1 MFAADFS
8 LNLPLFSLTQLAGG
22 ADGGEQQKQIY
33 EQHMERGFH
42 ARVMRKL
49 RSMPQYTQTSEKEL
63 DNLLTSL
70 TEFEAFRE
78 RFDCFPVTVEETS
91 KGYTL
96 DAAADKEWIE
106 AERLP
111 HDAARSK
118 VKERYESVCKLPV
131 KLVLRVKPT
140 EQPAHG
146 GVFDAQLDAALL
158 IWDHIFEWNSSGLVI
173 PERVD
178 FKTLPPVIMTSVLH
192 GSKWSA
198 YVTSQRSSMQR
209 AAKSHPDEVHKKEVN
224 LLFKLTTKKDDVM
237 SAVIRTVLKYN
248 RYKEYHETNCN
259 NDCFIRDV
267 TNAMGIKNLP
277 EIGESLGDML
287 ERSRRVC
294 RDTLPRVEMFVD
306 HAALDNFIRENNNL
320 SQLTI
325 RDVEYLIG
333 KYFQFHLRNWELSHH
348 PDQWT
353 CQEQYCQL
361 KYLEKQLEKLSLS
374 SDRKCSI
381 M

>member
-1 MFAADFS
+1 MCSF
-8 LNLPLFSLTQLAGG
+8 LNLPFFYLLQLAGG
-22 ADGGEQQKQIY
+22 DDGGKRQKQIY
-33 EQHMERGFH
+33 EQHMEGGFH
-42 ARVMRKL
+42 AKVMRKL
-49 RSMPQYTQTSEKEL
+49 RSMPLYTQTSEKEL
-63 DNLLTSL
+63 DDLLTSL

-78 RFDCFPVTVEETS
+78 RFDCFPVTIEETS

-118 VKERYESVCKLPV
+118 VKERYESICKLPV
-131 KLVLRVKPT
+131 RLVLRVKPT
-140 EQPAHG
+140 EQPAQG
-146 GVFDAQLDAALL
+146 SVFDARLDAALL

-178 FKTLPPVIMTSVLH
+178 FKTLPPVMVTSILH

-198 YVTSQRSSMQR
+198 YVTNQRSSMKR
-209 AAKSHPDEVHKKEVN
+209 AAKSRPDAVHKKEVN

-237 SAVIRTVLKYN
+237 SAIIRTVLKYN

-259 NDCFIRDV
+259 NDRFIRDV

-277 EIGESLGDML
+277 EIGGSLGDML
-287 ERSRRVC
+287 EQSKRLC
-294 RDTLPRVEMFVD
+294 RYTLPRTEIFVD
-306 HAALDNFIRENNNL
+306 HAAMDNFVREINDL
-320 SQLTI
+320 SLLSI

-348 PDQWT
+348 PDQWA
-353 CQEQYCQL
+353 CPEGKNCQL
-361 KYLEKQLEKLSLS
+361 KHLEKQLERLSLS

>member
-1 MFAADFS
+1 M
-8 LNLPLFSLTQLAGG
+8 Q
-22 ADGGEQQKQIY
+22 
-33 EQHMERGFH
+33 
-42 ARVMRKL
+42 
-49 RSMPQYTQTSEKEL
+49 QYTQTSEKEL
-63 DNLLTSL
+63 DNLVTGL

-106 AERLP
+106 AEQLP
-111 HDAARSK
+111 HDAARIK

-140 EQPAHG
+140 EQQASG
-146 GVFDAQLDAALL
+146 GVFDARLDAALL

-178 FKTLPPVIMTSVLH
+178 FKTLPPVMMTSVLH

-198 YVTSQRSSMQR
+198 YITNQRSNMQR
-209 AAKSHPDEVHKKEVN
+209 AAKGRPDDVHRREVN

-248 RYKEYHETNCN
+248 RYKEYHETSCN

-267 TNAMGIKNLP
+267 TTAMGIKNLP

-287 ERSRRVC
+287 GRSRRLC
-294 RDTLPRVEMFVD
+294 RDTLPRAEMFVD
-306 HAALDNFIRENNNL
+306 HAALDSFICGINSL

-333 KYFQFHLRNWELSHH
+333 KYFQFHLRNWELSDH
-348 PDQWT
+348 PDQWA
-353 CQEQYCQL
+353 CQEQDCQL
-361 KYLEKQLEKLSLS
+361 KHLEKQLEKLSLS
-374 SDRKCSI
+374 DDRKCSI